1 MALSDNIRMAWIRVI
16 DKTKSSAT
24 HRGECSSKFLFIF
37 GIGAIDAEGT
47 EFGTRNTRSIA
58 DYGRRRCRGWV
69 ERVDLPR

>member
-37 GIGAIDAEGT
+37 GIGALRPATGSDWMASRKDARET
-47 EFGTRNTRSIA
+47 LRYCFPKIQ
-58 DYGRRRCRGWV
+58 
-69 ERVDLPR
+69 